1 VNRVNV
7 SAAVATMA
15 TPSVPTNVVACMQQT
30 AKRLGDMAE
39 EVEKYS
45 PSAGGGGDADPAFG
59 AVLLSRM
66 KEVRAHAYSSQ
77 RSQRSCP
84 PQPPA
89 DHHSLSL
96 LSSSISP
103 PRATCVKCQALCE
116 TLCVADQL
124 NILLRHSV
132 CVHLNPRVV
141 SLGANDCMYECSTL
155 NACRPLKRWTSKR
168 PS

>member
-1 VNRVNV
+1 VTRNLSLCSNCELAGVNRVNV

-96 LSSSISP
+96 LSSSISL

-116 TLCVADQL
+116 TLCVADQHTL
-124 NILLRHSV
+124 AAQRASALCV
-132 CVHLNPRVV
+132 CASQNQGLCP
-141 SLGANDCMYECSTL
+141 
-155 NACRPLKRWTSKR
+155 
-168 PS
+168 